1 MVEVILQYQ
10 NQVKFFIQI
19 LYFYSYFYSDDS
31 HQQPVQ
37 LNINEPV
44 RFSSV
49 SSSPPTQYKQ
59 NKNIFIEYNFL
70 FLKGKGRWSII

>member
-37 LNINEPV
+37 LSINEPV
-44 RFSSV
+44 RFNTAAAA
-49 SSSPPTQYKQ
+49 SPPTQ
-59 NKNIFIEYNFL
+59 
-70 FLKGKGRWSII
+70 